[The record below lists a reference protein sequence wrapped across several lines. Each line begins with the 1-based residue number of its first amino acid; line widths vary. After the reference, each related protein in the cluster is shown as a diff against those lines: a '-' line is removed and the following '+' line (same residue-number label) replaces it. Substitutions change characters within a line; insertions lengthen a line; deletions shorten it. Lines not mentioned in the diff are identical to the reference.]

1 LFIPI
6 DFLSD
11 FPPYASAIPVS
22 SALPFQ
28 VVSDGSDRF
37 AATFTAFAREF
48 WIKHLEV
55 NDLIFE
61 FVFPEYLRQDGSGEK
76 GFGTI
81 GPKLLSSSMSKGNAP
96 VFPAELNLHQ
106 TPRCV
111 LANNNFF
118 RVSFKRIFIT
128 FSLYA

>member
-1 LFIPI
+1 M
-6 DFLSD
+6 
-11 FPPYASAIPVS
+11 
-22 SALPFQ
+22 LPFQ
-28 VVSDGSDRF
+28 AAANGRDGCVASF
-37 AATFTAFAREF
+37 SAFTPEF

-61 FVFPEYLRQDGSGEK
+61 FVFPECLRQDRSGEK

-96 VFPAELNLHQ
+96 VFPAELSLHQ

-111 LANNNFF
+111 LASNNFF
-118 RVSFKRIFIT
+118 RVSFERIFS
-128 FSLYA
+128 FFLYA